1 MENHYFV
8 TNDPVFIH
16 YGAGNFSKETIEQ
29 HLTRMRD
36 DGNNISE
43 EEFYGELSG
52 TLDLDLL
59 FGGSTWTAKIF
70 NSGTKKTEDQTY
82 SFDELLTLIDDFE
95 IEMEKL
101 IKQPEDKDEIAKNK
115 KEVNKWIKDNLSAI
129 KAGPDKCIQL
139 VGTIFYDKANDDP
152 DSKAVYHTKLHFNL
166 PFERSDERVVA
177 QRGRTV
183 LADVARRPTG
193 DMYSRSKSKAK
204 DTGLYVSPDSRDGSQ
219 TPDLATGPIRLAY
232 NEPLG
237 MWESSQCILARLIT
251 DLGPANNQAFSL
263 PEEEDDYLV
272 DNDDVKKF
280 YETESEFYSGK
291 FTTGVAVPVNS
302 QSRNPHLFG
311 PNIKIDLDGRKI
323 EKIRVV
329 NRAEKSFTAGTLV
342 MCTLIGSEWIV
353 SEFSNPADGL
363 NQRTK
368 LGPWTFNKLIANADA
383 FFRQENGG
391 GFFNIDDYEKAG
403 RKSWYEGWKQ
413 ESAGTSNLLDHHS
426 GNTIYSDNIEHLPT
440 TVPAFNPSNGYFSS
454 TSFDSV
460 DKYGPTNNVETVRQN
475 HPNDGVETHGRDF
488 GIFWG
493 PIFPDGYTAKTAS
506 QGTNSYGISSAAYF
520 HSTEVPALSE
530 IPADIAVNGPYNDNT
545 MSSPILPIDY
555 FQKNIKNNGL
565 YTATKRYKGTTV
577 TNPTYIEGF
586 GYQPTN
592 PNRLQLTA
600 LPAEAVIGAGLS
612 DFGTSQKGTFFQ
624 KVYDYAQE
632 IAPDHK
638 FGDMPARHEGRILKY
653 DDLLTYT
660 PLTTGDGSLY
670 PLNEYD
676 NKTGLGVVG
685 ITSAINK
692 LRKPGGGT
700 INVDVEQLFGLP
712 SYTTS
717 TVQQGSPASIIG
729 GFIISL
735 GGGGGAVNTICRQQ
749 WGSVTDNYNVF
760 GTTALHARVYDGWP
774 HEDTIWDTR
783 YFTALHFNPE
793 LPDEDGETSVDFGV
807 PTIEDGT
814 EFGKVAAV
822 GTNPNTVQFK
832 SRGDWIKDTVRR
844 GMLLTNGGFVYRKLT
859 LRMNLD
865 NLVIAKAG
873 TTAVDGSK
881 ESASNNYKLNFT
893 TADGAVTGVTAG
905 FDEFGQE
912 MLGEDFSASS
922 FSGTYTDESGT
933 NHVGLIINYADAVIV
948 IPGTVDTIKK
958 RDEAPKQ
965 HGGIT
970 RLTSPSD
977 PISDRGCNSDKI
989 TGTKTSEL
997 GLDTNDSGEYDLF
1010 LFFHNDISHT
1020 FIDTHH
1026 FVMVGDPQYVN
1037 ITIS

>member
-16 YGAGNFSKETIEQ
+16 YGAGNFSKETIEE
-29 HLTRMRD
+29 HLTRMKD
-36 DGNNISE
+36 DGNNISD
-43 EEFYGELSG
+43 EEFYSELSG
-52 TLDLDLL
+52 TLDLNLL
-59 FGGSTWTAKIF
+59 FGGSSWTAKIF
-70 NSGTKKTEDQTY
+70 NSGTKKIENKTY
-82 SFDELLTLIDDFE
+82 TFAEIETLIDDFE
-95 IEMEKL
+95 TEMEKL

-139 VGTIFYDKANDDP
+139 FGTIFYDKENDDP
-152 DSKAVYHTKLHFNL
+152 DSTIAYHTKLHFNL

-183 LADVARRPTG
+183 LSDVARRPTG

-204 DTGLYVSPDSRDGSQ
+204 NTGLYVSPDSRDGSQ

-251 DLGPANNQAFSL
+251 DLGPASNQAFSL

-272 DNDDVKKF
+272 DNDDAKKF

-291 FTTGVAVPVNS
+291 FTTGIAVPVNS

-391 GFFNIDDYEKAG
+391 GFFNINDYEKAG

-413 ESAGTSNLLDHHS
+413 ASAGTSNLLDHHS

-530 IPADIAVNGPYNDNT
+530 IPADIAVNGPYDDNT

-565 YTATKRYKGTTV
+565 YTAAKRYKGTTV

-600 LPAEAVIGAGLS
+600 LPAEAVIGAGL
-612 DFGTSQKGTFFQ
+612 DQFGTSQKGTFLQ

-638 FGDMPARHEGRILKY
+638 FGNMSARHEGKIVKY

-670 PLNEYD
+670 PLNEFD

-700 INVDVEQLFGLP
+700 INFDVEQLFGLP

-717 TVQQGSPASIIG
+717 TVQQGSAASIIG
-729 GFIISL
+729 GFVISM

-859 LRMNLD
+859 LRMNLQ
-865 NLVIAKAG
+865 NAIIAKAG

-881 ESASNNYKLNFT
+881 ESASNNYKLFFT
-893 TADGAVTGVTAG
+893 TVDGAVALVTADV
-905 FDEFGQE
+905 DEFGQQ

-922 FSGTYTDESGT
+922 FSGTYTDEGGT
-933 NHVGLIINYADAVIV
+933 EHTGLIINYADAVIV

-989 TGTKTSEL
+989 TGNKTSEL
-997 GLDTNDSGEYDLF
+997 SLDTNDSGEYDLF